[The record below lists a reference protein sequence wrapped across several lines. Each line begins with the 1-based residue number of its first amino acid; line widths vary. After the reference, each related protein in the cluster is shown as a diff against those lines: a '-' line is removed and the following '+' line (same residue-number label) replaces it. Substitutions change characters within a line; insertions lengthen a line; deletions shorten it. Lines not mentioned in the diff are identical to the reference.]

1 MSLLDYNTTP
11 SNVYQLEKNEI
22 TNLGLDII
30 GIIYVKKRKYG
41 LYSDW
46 ISNFFHLR
54 MGNQCFMYWN
64 SYPSK
69 NKHKI
74 FINKNFYLIN

>member
-30 GIIYVKKRKYG
+30 GIIYVIR
-41 LYSDW
+41 W
-46 ISNFFHLR
+46 A
-54 MGNQCFMYWN
+54 
-64 SYPSK
+64 
-69 NKHKI
+69 
-74 FINKNFYLIN
+74 